1 MKGGIM
7 SGSAVK
13 GLEEIFSDE
22 KNVEK
27 LKSFMEK
34 IDNLNY
40 LLDRLELFLGSG
52 MVDELLGMLFSL
64 MALERAFMKEEMIQ
78 ELSELAGRL
87 TFLIS
92 PRCMAELRET
102 LDSNERLG
110 FLGLMR
116 KLRDPDVQRGLAI
129 MMDIIKVLGK
139 CNAECQARR
148 E

>member
-1 MKGGIM
+1 M
-7 SGSAVK
+7 SGSLK

-52 MVDELLGMLFSL
+52 MIDELLGMLFSL

-78 ELSELAGRL
+78 EFSELAGRF
-87 TFLIS
+87 TFFIS
-92 PRCMAELRET
+92 PKCMAELREV
-102 LDSNERLG
+102 LDSDEKLG
-110 FLGLMR
+110 ILGLMR
-116 KLRDPDVQRGLAI
+116 KMSDPEVQRGLAI
-129 MMDIIKVLGK
+129 VMNFLKVLGK
-139 CNAECQARR
+139 CNMECQARR